1 MVYPRRHVMRAFSVR
16 GRKGSGSHV
25 WIATMLLVI
34 NTNETISFTSHIA
47 MQLPAVDSCF
57 DCSSETIT
65 FELSVSVDCIAMFLL
80 WRHGAQKNIFFQSD
94 ESLCVFF
101 FLSFLD
107 QLLSSSSVVWY
118 ASRQPA
124 CTGSTHMSLPSL
136 PLCWQRS
143 TPWRCRRLLRLL

>member
-1 MVYPRRHVMRAFSVR
+1 MYTLYSLRLAALVNMQVSENILVVYPRRHVMRALSVR

-80 WRHGAQKNIFFQSD
+80 WRHRAQKNIFS
-94 ESLCVFF
+94 
-101 FLSFLD
+101 
-107 QLLSSSSVVWY
+107 
-118 ASRQPA
+118 PI
-124 CTGSTHMSLPSL
+124 
-136 PLCWQRS
+136 
-143 TPWRCRRLLRLL
+143 